1 MAGSSPTGN
10 PLCAADSP
18 APADLVHDHIS
29 GRGRRGE
36 LRLMWILEAIRA
48 WPLSAWLA
56 ILPLIGAA
64 LWTPIKALLERSEH
78 HDQAQ
83 LEHDASALEQMV
95 ARCQNLEDIVDVL
108 RVALDRGR
116 IRENALITVAEL
128 MLFGIRHL
136 HDTPEIA
143 ALKLRC
149 EEILRAARHHAA
161 GEFSSRG
168 GQ

>member
-1 MAGSSPTGN
+1 M
-10 PLCAADSP
+10 
-18 APADLVHDHIS
+18 
-29 GRGRRGE
+29 E
-36 LRLMWILEAIRA
+36 ILEAIRA

-56 ILPLIGAA
+56 LAPLVGAA
-64 LWTPIKALLERSEH
+64 LWTPAKAFLARAQTRERH
-78 HDQAQ
+78 Q

-95 ARCQNLEDIVDVL
+95 ARCHNLEDIVDVL

-136 HDTPEIA
+136 HESPEIA

-149 EEILRAARHHAA
+149 EEILKAAQRHAA
-161 GEFSSRG
+161 GEFHNREER
-168 GQ
+168 